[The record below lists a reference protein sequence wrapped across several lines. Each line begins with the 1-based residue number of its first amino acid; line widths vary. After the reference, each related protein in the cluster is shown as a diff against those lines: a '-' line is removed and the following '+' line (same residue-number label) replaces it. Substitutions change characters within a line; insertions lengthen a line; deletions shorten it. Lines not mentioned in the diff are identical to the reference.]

1 MLEDLGLLN
10 LADFEARAKI
20 VMPNALLE
28 MVAGGFNDEI
38 TFKRTQRAFDSIA
51 LRPRYLVDVSHVDS
65 STTVLGRKIDFPVL
79 AGPLGGLEL
88 VNPEG
93 SSAACRAAGAAGTA
107 MVVSHAAVSSSIEEV
122 AGVGSGP
129 VWCQVF
135 PLKDR
140 ELLREHVRRAED
152 ANCAALCVTVD
163 APTLE
168 VVKEQSIKNP
178 DPLHPGHSSWATITR
193 RAGGGSRTIVDLAEA
208 IDPDAS
214 WDYVDW
220 LRSITSMPVVV
231 KGILTAED
239 ARLCAEHGA
248 RGIIVSNHG
257 GRLFDGAITAIEAL
271 PGVADAVGGRCEVLM
286 DGGIRRG
293 IDVVKALA
301 LGARA
306 VLLGRPVYYGLAA
319 GGESGVKTVFDLLRR
334 EMEFSIAMCGKTR
347 LEQLDRSMVVK
358 VSTLYEPGGFASRW
372 NTG

>member
-51 LRPRYLVDVSHVDS
+51 LRPRYLVDVTHVDA

-88 VNPEG
+88 VHPEG
-93 SSAACRAAGAAGTA
+93 STAACRAAGSAGTA

-122 AGVGSGP
+122 AGAASGP

-140 ELLREHVRRAED
+140 EYLREHVQRAGE
-152 ANCAALCVTVD
+152 AGCAALCVTVD
-163 APTLE
+163 APSLD
-168 VVKEQSIKNP
+168 VVKEQSVRNP
-178 DPLHPGHSSWATITR
+178 DPLHPGHSSWARLTR
-193 RAGGGSRTIVDLAEA
+193 GNGTTLDLAGA
-208 IDPDAS
+208 VDPDAS
-214 WDYVDW
+214 WDYLNW
-220 LRSITSMPVVV
+220 LCSIISMPVAV

-239 ARLCAEHGA
+239 ARLCVEHGA
-248 RGIIVSNHG
+248 QGIIVSNHG
-257 GRLFDGAITAIEAL
+257 GRLFDGAITSIEAL
-271 PGVADAVGGRCEVLM
+271 PGVVDAVEGRCEVLM

-306 VLLGRPVYYGLAA
+306 VLLGRPIYYGLAA
-319 GGESGVKTVFDLLRR
+319 GGEAGVKMVFDLLRR

-347 LEQLDRSMVVK
+347 LEQLERSMVVK
-358 VSTLYEPGGFASRW
+358 VSTLYEPGGFAARW